1 VLAAARSDPTGLVRA
16 LDQTTI
22 DEVQLVPDLSPGIK
36 KSVDDDRRAGRFL
49 LTGSA
54 IACQEVMMVLTF
66 RRYVSGRRNP
76 RPKNHNGLRIQFL
89 KNQSARK

>member
-22 DEVQLVPDLSPGIK
+22 DEVQLVPGLSPGIK

-54 IACQEVMMVLTF
+54 IACQEVMMVLIF
-66 RRYVSGRRNP
+66 NRYVSGRRNP
-76 RPKNHNGLRIQFL
+76 RPKNHNGLRIQFFE
-89 KNQSARK
+89 KSQRP